1 MPFVLQE
8 IIKQIQR
15 GDKNAFRVLVEKYQQ
30 TAFRLAFRMLGDE
43 DEARD
48 VVQDSFIRIWEK
60 FDTYNEKEKFT
71 SWMYRI
77 ISNRAIDSLRDIRR
91 RAGIS
96 LAKLNPGKL
105 ETGES
110 GADIR
115 MENQEAGELI
125 RLITRGLPEKQQLVF
140 SLRDLQGLSSQ
151 EVQEISGM
159 TETAI
164 KSNLYHA
171 RKAIRDRLIAIS
183 SYERKLS

>member
-8 IIKQIQR
+8 IIKQIQK
-15 GDKNAFRVLVEKYQQ
+15 GDKNAFRLLVKKYQQ

-60 FDTYNEKEKFT
+60 IDTYNENEKFT

-77 ISNRAIDSLRDIRR
+77 VSNRAIDSLRAIKRR
-91 RAGIS
+91 SGIS
-96 LAKLNPGKL
+96 LEKLHPGKL

-110 GADIR
+110 GADIIL
-115 MENQEAGELI
+115 ENQEAGELI
-125 RLITRGLPEKQQLVF
+125 RFISCGLPEKQQLVF
-140 SLRDLQGLSSQ
+140 SLRDLQEFSSQ
-151 EVQEISGM
+151 EVQEITGM
-159 TETAI
+159 TEDAI

-171 RKAIRDRLIAIS
+171 RKAVRDRLAPILS
-183 SYERKLS
+183 FERKLS

>member
-8 IIKQIQR
+8 IIKQIQK
-15 GDKNAFRVLVEKYQQ
+15 GDKHAFRVLVEKYQQ

-60 FDTYNEKEKFT
+60 FDTYNENEKFT

-77 ISNRAIDSLRDIRR
+77 VSNRAIDSLRAIKR

-96 LAKLNPGKL
+96 LEKLHPEKL
-105 ETGES
+105 ETREA
-110 GADIR
+110 GADIIL
-115 MENQEAGELI
+115 ENQEAGELI
-125 RLITRGLPEKQQLVF
+125 RFISCGLPEKQQLVF

-159 TETAI
+159 TEDAI

-171 RKAIRDRLIAIS
+171 RKAIRDRLTPIL
-183 SYERKLS
+183 SYEKKLS

>member
-1 MPFVLQE
+1 M
-8 IIKQIQR
+8 
-15 GDKNAFRVLVEKYQQ
+15 LVEKYQQ

-60 FDTYNEKEKFT
+60 FDTYNENEKFT

-77 ISNRAIDSLRDIRR
+77 VSNRAIDSLRAIKR

-96 LAKLNPGKL
+96 LEKGYLGKL
-105 ETGES
+105 KTGES
-110 GADIR
+110 GPDIM
-115 MENQEAGELI
+115 MEKKEAGELI
-125 RLITRGLPEKQQLVF
+125 RLITSGLPEKQQLVF

-151 EVQEISGM
+151 EVQDISGM

-171 RKAIRDRLIAIS
+171 RKAIRDRLTAIS
-183 SYERKLS
+183 SFERKLS